1 MIKLYSPRNQAE
13 LALIESIL
21 EEDNIPY
28 FIHNN
33 HFGSLEIGPLI
44 DIYNKKTIMIEE
56 AHEERARELL
66 QDYLTATKEDRV
78 PTPPYS
84 IFDKIRVVF
93 EVLFFFWFVPGRF
106 RKRKKNEEKEIK
118 RQTDQENS

>member
-1 MIKLYSPRNQAE
+1 MIKLYSPHNQAE
-13 LALIESIL
+13 FALIESIL

-66 QDYLTATKEDRV
+66 QDFLAATATI
-78 PTPPYS
+78 PPYS
-84 IFDKIRVVF
+84 IFDKIRMAF
-93 EVLFFFWFVPGRF
+93 ETLFFGWFMPGRH
-106 RKRKKNEEKEIK
+106 RKRSKNE
-118 RQTDQENS
+118 T

>member
-66 QDYLTATKEDRV
+66 QSFLADAATI
-78 PTPPYS
+78 PPYS
-84 IFDKIRVVF
+84 IFDKIRMAF
-93 EVLFFFWFVPGRF
+93 ETLFFGWFIPGRHG
-106 RKRKKNEEKEIK
+106 KRGKNEKTEI
-118 RQTDQENS
+118 

>member
-44 DIYNKKTIMIEE
+44 DIYNKKTIMVEE
-56 AHEERARELL
+56 AYEERAKELL
-66 QDYLTATKEDRV
+66 QDFLAATKEDRV
-78 PTPPYS
+78 PIAPYS
-84 IFDKIRVVF
+84 IFDKIRMAF
-93 EVLFFFWFVPGRF
+93 EVLFFGWFIPGRYQ
-106 RKRKKNEEKEIK
+106 K
-118 RQTDQENS
+118 

>member
-13 LALIESIL
+13 LALIENIL

-33 HFGSLEIGPLI
+33 HFGSLEIGPLL

-66 QDYLTATKEDRV
+66 QDFLTTTKED
-78 PTPPYS
+78 TATIPPYS
-84 IFDKIRVVF
+84 IFDKIRMVF
-93 EVLFFFWFVPGRF
+93 VKDYEGKVSTITKASLKVENRPCY
-106 RKRKKNEEKEIK
+106 
-118 RQTDQENS
+118 QAQEL

>member
-1 MIKLYSPRNQAE
+1 MIKLYSPHNQAE

-66 QDYLTATKEDRV
+66 QDFLAATATI
-78 PTPPYS
+78 PPYS
-84 IFDKIRVVF
+84 ILDKIRMVF
-93 EVLFFFWFVPGRF
+93 EVLFFSWFIPGRH
-106 RKRKKNEEKEIK
+106 RKQSKNEK
-118 RQTDQENS
+118 